1 MNWEQILAMNAPVIT
16 VMIGL
21 FVWLRTD
28 IKHLRDEVKSDM
40 KRLEDRL
47 EAKLESDIG
56 RLEDRVSSDMK
67 RLEDRLEAKL
77 ESDIG
82 RLEAKLESDI
92 KHLEDKVS
100 SDMRRFED
108 AFKSDIERLEDKM
121 DAGFLTVDDRLRQ
134 VEHEQARMAGLLEG
148 LALTGRLPSGESQS
162 A

>member
-56 RLEDRVSSDMK
+56 RLEDRVSSD
-67 RLEDRLEAKL
+67 
-77 ESDIG
+77 IG

-92 KHLEDKVS
+92 KHLEDRVS
-100 SDMRRFED
+100 SDMRRFEA

-148 LALTGRLPSGESQS
+148 LALTGRLPSSESQS